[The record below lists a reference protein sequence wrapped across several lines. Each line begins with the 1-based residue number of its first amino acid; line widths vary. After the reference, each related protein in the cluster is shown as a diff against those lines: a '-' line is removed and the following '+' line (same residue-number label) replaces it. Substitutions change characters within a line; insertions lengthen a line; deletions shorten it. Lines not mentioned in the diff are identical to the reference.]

1 MYLHIGDNEIIST
14 EKIIGVFSLSHY
26 LKAKENTTNYK
37 KLLAGNMIRK
47 ISKRKSKSLVLLAN
61 GSYIES
67 SISTMTLSKR
77 LVHYQ
82 SNILNGVC
90 YECS

>member
-14 EKIIGVFSLSHY
+14 EKIIGIFSLSYY
-26 LKAKENTTNYK
+26 LKAKENLINYK
-37 KLLAGNMIRK
+37 KLQAGNMIRK
-47 ISKRKSKSLVLLAN
+47 ISKRKSKSLILLTG

-67 SISTMTLSKR
+67 SISTMTLAKR
-77 LVHYQ
+77 LVQYQ